1 MIFSRKYAA
10 ALVAILMSHHA
21 FADDGMPPPCDLV
34 DTADLAELGFRIFRS
49 PSHEAVDLAKGEADA
64 PTATHTEICT
74 FLAGP
79 RGDRLGL
86 QLTVDTFAEKVTEA
100 QLKTWTQLI
109 MKDDKATFR
118 TSRIGNASCETG
130 EFALVDA
137 RTRSQRGIQH
147 FVSCDTLE
155 PGGFRRV
162 NLYFQAPEDKAL
174 LPPPEQVKALLDKIT
189 LKARLKGAITL

>member
-1 MIFSRKYAA
+1 MISLKYAA

-21 FADDGMPPPCDLV
+21 LADDGLPPPCDLV
-34 DTADLAELGFRIFRS
+34 DTADLAEMGFRIFRS
-49 PSHEAVDLAKGEADA
+49 PAHEAVDLEKGEADA

-100 QLKTWTQLI
+100 QLRAWTQLI

-118 TSRIGNASCETG
+118 ASRIGNASCETG

-174 LPPPEQVKALLDKIT
+174 LPPPEQVKTLLDKIT